1 MSWNGNDNKDPWG
14 RNDTPPEI
22 DEVIKKVREKVDS
35 IFGGGSSGG
44 SSSGGGFS
52 MRNLPLILGV
62 LVLLWVG
69 AGIYQVE
76 QAERSVVLR
85 LGKFEEIKGPGLR
98 WNPPII
104 DAWEIVDVVRVR
116 PHRHDALMLTKD
128 ENIVAVTVSVQYQ
141 IADPQKYV
149 LDISMRNLPLILGV
163 LVLLWVGAGI
173 YQVEQAERSVVLRLG
188 KFEEIKGPG
197 LRWNPPIIDAWEIV
211 DVVRVRP
218 HRHDALML
226 TKDENIVAVTV
237 SVQYQIADPQKYVLD
252 IRDADAS
259 LVQATESALRHVVGG
274 SIMDDALTTGRELIA
289 QEVKTRLQRY
299 LNKYNTGL
307 EVVIVNI
314 EDSSPPNQ
322 VQEAFDDVIKARED
336 EVRARNEAETYANG
350 LVPEA
355 RGEAQRML
363 QDAEAYKEQVVAE
376 AQGDATRFNLLLKE
390 YQKAPDVTRNRL
402 YLDSIQAVMS
412 NSTKVM
418 IDVEG
423 GNNILYLPLDKI
435 AESARGVESLN
446 IPSGSNNSSSI
457 RDLTN
462 QVIEEIRR
470 RNRQE
475 ERR

>member
-22 DEVIKKVREKVDS
+22 DEVIKKVKEKVES
-35 IFGGGSSGG
+35 LFGGGSSGG
-44 SSSGGGFS
+44 SSDGGGFS
-52 MRNLPLILGV
+52 MKSIPLIFGV

-141 IADPQKYV
+141 IADP
-149 LDISMRNLPLILGV
+149 
-163 LVLLWVGAGI
+163 
-173 YQVEQAERSVVLRLG
+173 RS
-188 KFEEIKGPG
+188 
-197 LRWNPPIIDAWEIV
+197 
-211 DVVRVRP
+211 
-218 HRHDALML
+218 
-226 TKDENIVAVTV
+226 
-237 SVQYQIADPQKYVLD
+237 YVLD

-259 LVQATESALRHVVGG
+259 LVQATESALSHVDGG
-274 SIMDDALTTGRELIA
+274 SIMDDALTTGREVIA
-289 QEVKTRLQRY
+289 QEVKARLQRY

-307 EVVIVNI
+307 EVVVVNI

-355 RGEAQRML
+355 RGQAQRML
-363 QDAEAYKEQVVAE
+363 QDAEAYKEQVVSE
-376 AQGDATRFNLLLKE
+376 AQGDAMRFNLLLAE

-423 GNNILYLPLDKI
+423 GNNILYIPLDKI
-435 AESARGVESLN
+435 AESARGIDSLN
-446 IPSGSNNSSSI
+446 VPSNASGNASI
-457 RDLTN
+457 RELTN
-462 QVIEEIRR
+462 EVIEEIRR

>member
-22 DEVIKKVREKVDS
+22 DEVIKKVRKGIDS
-35 IFGGGSSGG
+35 IFGGGSSNG
-44 SSSGGGFS
+44 SSGGGGFS
-52 MRNLPLILGV
+52 FKSLPLILSV
-62 LVLLWVG
+62 LVLLWLG

-104 DAWEIVDVVRVR
+104 DAWEV
-116 PHRHDALMLTKD
+116 
-128 ENIVAVTVSVQYQ
+128 
-141 IADPQKYV
+141 
-149 LDISMRNLPLILGV
+149 
-163 LVLLWVGAGI
+163 
-173 YQVEQAERSVVLRLG
+173 
-188 KFEEIKGPG
+188 
-197 LRWNPPIIDAWEIV
+197 V

-289 QEVKTRLQRY
+289 QEVKARLQRY

-307 EVVIVNI
+307 EVVVVNI

-363 QDAEAYKEQVVAE
+363 QDAEAYREQVIAE
-376 AQGDATRFNLLLKE
+376 AQGDATRFDLLLAE
-390 YQKAPDVTRNRL
+390 YQKAPEVTRNRL

-435 AESARGVESLN
+435 AESSRGLNSLN
-446 IPSGSNNSSSI
+446 VPSSSSSSNNSIS
-457 RDLTN
+457 DLTN

>member
-14 RNDTPPEI
+14 RNDSPPEI

-44 SSSGGGFS
+44 SSAGGGFS
-52 MRNLPLILGV
+52 KKFITFALTAVALAYIGL
-62 LVLLWVG
+62 
-69 AGIYQVE
+69 GIYQVE
-76 QAERSVVLR
+76 EAERSVVLR
-85 LGKFEEIKGPGLR
+85 LGEFSEIKGPGLR

-104 DAWEIVDVVRVR
+104 DQVDVVDVVRVR

-141 IADPQKYV
+141 IADP
-149 LDISMRNLPLILGV
+149 R
-163 LVLLWVGAGI
+163 
-173 YQVEQAERSVVLRLG
+173 
-188 KFEEIKGPG
+188 
-197 LRWNPPIIDAWEIV
+197 
-211 DVVRVRP
+211 
-218 HRHDALML
+218 
-226 TKDENIVAVTV
+226 
-237 SVQYQIADPQKYVLD
+237 KYVLD

-363 QDAEAYKEQVVAE
+363 QDAEAYKEQVISEAE
-376 AQGDATRFNLLLKE
+376 GDATRFNLLLAE

-402 YLDSIQAVMS
+402 YLDSIQGVMS

-435 AESARGVESLN
+435 AESARGIESLN
-446 IPSGSNNSSSI
+446 VRSNSSSNSSSI
-457 RDLTN
+457 SDLTN

>member
-14 RNDTPPEI
+14 REAPPEI
-22 DEVIKKVREKVDS
+22 DEVIKKAKERVNS

-44 SSSGGGFS
+44 SSSGGFS
-52 MRNLPLILGV
+52 MKNFTWIFVVLIFGYVTL
-62 LVLLWVG
+62 
-69 AGIYQVE
+69 GIYQVE
-76 QAERSVVLR
+76 EAERSVVLR
-85 LGKFEEIKGPGLR
+85 LGKFQEIKGPGLR
-98 WNPPII
+98 WNPPIV
-104 DAWEIVDVVRVR
+104 DNWSIVDVVRVR

-128 ENIVAVTVSVQYQ
+128 ENIVDVTVSVQYQ
-141 IADPQKYV
+141 IADPMKYV
-149 LDISMRNLPLILGV
+149 L
-163 LVLLWVGAGI
+163 A
-173 YQVEQAERSVVLRLG
+173 
-188 KFEEIKGPG
+188 
-197 LRWNPPIIDAWEIV
+197 
-211 DVVRVRP
+211 
-218 HRHDALML
+218 
-226 TKDENIVAVTV
+226 
-237 SVQYQIADPQKYVLD
+237 

-259 LVQATESALRHVVGG
+259 LAQATESALRHVVGG

-289 QEVKTRLQRY
+289 QEVRARLQNYLDRY
-299 LNKYNTGL
+299 STGL
-307 EVVIVNI
+307 EVLIVNI

-363 QDAEAYKEQVVAE
+363 QDAEAYKEQVISEAE
-376 AQGDATRFNLLLKE
+376 GDAARFNLLLAE

-402 YLDSIQAVMS
+402 YLESIQGVMS

-435 AESARGVESLN
+435 AQSARGVEELN
-446 IPSGSNNSSSI
+446 IPSTSNNPTSI
-457 RDLTN
+457 RELTN
-462 QVIEEIRR
+462 EVIEEIRR

>member
-22 DEVIKKVREKVDS
+22 DEVIKKVKEKVDS

-44 SSSGGGFS
+44 SSDGGGFS
-52 MRNLPLILGV
+52 MRSIPLILGV

-141 IADPQKYV
+141 IADPK
-149 LDISMRNLPLILGV
+149 S
-163 LVLLWVGAGI
+163 
-173 YQVEQAERSVVLRLG
+173 
-188 KFEEIKGPG
+188 
-197 LRWNPPIIDAWEIV
+197 
-211 DVVRVRP
+211 
-218 HRHDALML
+218 
-226 TKDENIVAVTV
+226 
-237 SVQYQIADPQKYVLD
+237 YVLD

-274 SIMDDALTTGRELIA
+274 SIMDDALTTGREVIA
-289 QEVKTRLQRY
+289 QEVKARLQRY

-307 EVVIVNI
+307 EVVVVNI

-336 EVRARNEAETYANG
+336 EVRARNEAETYANV

-355 RGEAQRML
+355 RGQEQRML

-376 AQGDATRFNLLLKE
+376 AQGDATRFDLLLGE

-435 AESARGVESLN
+435 AQSARGIDSLN
-446 IPSGSNNSSSI
+446 VPANASGNASI
-457 RDLTN
+457 RELTN
-462 QVIEEIRR
+462 EVIEEIRR

>member
-1 MSWNGNDNKDPWG
+1 MSWNGNDNNKDPWG
-14 RNDTPPEI
+14 REAPPEI
-22 DEVIKKVREKVDS
+22 DDVIKKAKETINS
-35 IFGGGSSGG
+35 IFGGGGSSEGG
-44 SSSGGGFS
+44 SGGFS
-52 MRNLPLILGV
+52 MKNFTTALVILILGYV
-62 LVLLWVG
+62 TF
-69 AGIYQVE
+69 GIYQVE
-76 QAERSVVLR
+76 EAERSVVLR
-85 LGKFEEIKGPGLR
+85 LGKFQEIKGPGLR

-104 DAWEIVDVVRVR
+104 DSWEIVDVVRVR

-128 ENIVAVTVSVQYQ
+128 ENIVDVTVSVQYQ
-141 IADPQKYV
+141 IADP
-149 LDISMRNLPLILGV
+149 M
-163 LVLLWVGAGI
+163 
-173 YQVEQAERSVVLRLG
+173 
-188 KFEEIKGPG
+188 
-197 LRWNPPIIDAWEIV
+197 
-211 DVVRVRP
+211 
-218 HRHDALML
+218 
-226 TKDENIVAVTV
+226 
-237 SVQYQIADPQKYVLD
+237 KYVLD

-259 LVQATESALRHVVGG
+259 LAQATESALRHVVGG

-289 QEVKTRLQRY
+289 QEVRGRLQNYLDRY
-299 LNKYNTGL
+299 STGL
-307 EVVIVNI
+307 EVLIVNI

-355 RGEAQRML
+355 RGQAQRML
-363 QDAEAYKEQVVAE
+363 QDAEAYKEQVISE
-376 AQGDATRFNLLLKE
+376 AQGDAARFSLLLAE

-402 YLDSIQAVMS
+402 YLESIQGVMS

-418 IDVEG
+418 VDVEG

-435 AESARGVESLN
+435 AQSARGVEQLN
-446 IPSGSNNSSSI
+446 IPETSNNSTSI

>member
-22 DEVIKKVREKVDS
+22 DEVIKKVRQRIES
-35 IFGGGSSGG
+35 IFGGGSSGD
-44 SSSGGGFS
+44 SSGGGFS
-52 MRNLPLILGV
+52 LKSLPLILGV
-62 LVLLWVG
+62 LALLWVG

-85 LGKFEEIKGPGLR
+85 LGKFQEIKGPGLR

-128 ENIVAVTVSVQYQ
+128 ENIVDVTVS
-141 IADPQKYV
+141 I
-149 LDISMRNLPLILGV
+149 
-163 LVLLWVGAGI
+163 
-173 YQVEQAERSVVLRLG
+173 
-188 KFEEIKGPG
+188 
-197 LRWNPPIIDAWEIV
+197 
-211 DVVRVRP
+211 
-218 HRHDALML
+218 
-226 TKDENIVAVTV
+226 
-237 SVQYQIADPQKYVLD
+237 QYQIADPQKYVLD

-274 SIMDDALTTGRELIA
+274 SIMDDVLTTGRELIA

-355 RGEAQRML
+355 RGQAQRML
-363 QDAEAYKEQVVAE
+363 QDAEAYKEQVISEAE
-376 AQGDATRFNLLLKE
+376 GDATRFNLLLSE

-402 YLDSIQAVMS
+402 YLDSIQGVMS
-412 NSTKVM
+412 NSSKVM

-435 AESARGVESLN
+435 AESARGVDNLN
-446 IPSGSNNSSSI
+446 IPSTSGNTSI
-457 RDLTN
+457 SDLTN

>member
-22 DEVIKKVREKVDS
+22 DEVIKKVKEKVES
-35 IFGGGSSGG
+35 LFGGGSSGG
-44 SSSGGGFS
+44 SSDGGGFS
-52 MRNLPLILGV
+52 MKSIPLIFGV

-76 QAERSVVLR
+76 QAERSIVLR

-141 IADPQKYV
+141 IADPK
-149 LDISMRNLPLILGV
+149 S
-163 LVLLWVGAGI
+163 
-173 YQVEQAERSVVLRLG
+173 
-188 KFEEIKGPG
+188 
-197 LRWNPPIIDAWEIV
+197 
-211 DVVRVRP
+211 
-218 HRHDALML
+218 
-226 TKDENIVAVTV
+226 
-237 SVQYQIADPQKYVLD
+237 YVLD

-274 SIMDDALTTGRELIA
+274 SIMDDALTTGREVIA
-289 QEVKTRLQRY
+289 QEVKARLQRY

-307 EVVIVNI
+307 EVVVVNI

-355 RGEAQRML
+355 RGQAQRML

-376 AQGDATRFNLLLKE
+376 AQGDATRFDLLLGE

-423 GNNILYLPLDKI
+423 GNNILYIPLDKI
-435 AESARGVESLN
+435 AESARGIDSLN
-446 IPSGSNNSSSI
+446 VPSNASGNTSI
-457 RDLTN
+457 RELTN
-462 QVIEEIRR
+462 EVIEEIRR

>member
-1 MSWNGNDNKDPWG
+1 MSWNGNDNNKDPWG
-14 RNDTPPEI
+14 REAPPEI
-22 DEVIKKVREKVDS
+22 DDVIKKAKETINS
-35 IFGGGSSGG
+35 IFGGGG
-44 SSSGGGFS
+44 SSEDGSGGFS
-52 MRNLPLILGV
+52 KKNFTTALVILILGYV
-62 LVLLWVG
+62 TF
-69 AGIYQVE
+69 GIYQVE
-76 QAERSVVLR
+76 EAERSVVLR
-85 LGKFEEIKGPGLR
+85 LGKFQEIKGPGLR

-104 DAWEIVDVVRVR
+104 DSWEIVDVVRVR

-128 ENIVAVTVSVQYQ
+128 ENIVDVTVSVQYQ
-141 IADPQKYV
+141 IADP
-149 LDISMRNLPLILGV
+149 M
-163 LVLLWVGAGI
+163 
-173 YQVEQAERSVVLRLG
+173 
-188 KFEEIKGPG
+188 
-197 LRWNPPIIDAWEIV
+197 
-211 DVVRVRP
+211 
-218 HRHDALML
+218 
-226 TKDENIVAVTV
+226 
-237 SVQYQIADPQKYVLD
+237 KYVLD

-259 LVQATESALRHVVGG
+259 LAQATESALRHVVGG

-289 QEVKTRLQRY
+289 QEVRGRLQNYLDRY
-299 LNKYNTGL
+299 STGL
-307 EVVIVNI
+307 EVLIVNI

-355 RGEAQRML
+355 RGQAQRML
-363 QDAEAYKEQVVAE
+363 QDAEAYKEQVISE
-376 AQGDATRFNLLLKE
+376 AQGDAARFSLLLAE

-402 YLDSIQAVMS
+402 YLESIQGVMS

-418 IDVEG
+418 VDVEG

-435 AESARGVESLN
+435 AQSARGVEQLN
-446 IPSGSNNSSSI
+446 IPETSNNSTSI

>member
-22 DEVIKKVREKVDS
+22 DEVIKKVRQRIES
-35 IFGGGSSGG
+35 IFGGGSSGD
-44 SSSGGGFS
+44 SSGGGFS
-52 MRNLPLILGV
+52 LKSLPLILGV

-85 LGKFEEIKGPGLR
+85 LGKFQEIKGPGLR

-128 ENIVAVTVSVQYQ
+128 ENIVDVTVSIQYQ
-141 IADPQKYV
+141 IADPK
-149 LDISMRNLPLILGV
+149 
-163 LVLLWVGAGI
+163 
-173 YQVEQAERSVVLRLG
+173 
-188 KFEEIKGPG
+188 
-197 LRWNPPIIDAWEIV
+197 
-211 DVVRVRP
+211 
-218 HRHDALML
+218 
-226 TKDENIVAVTV
+226 
-237 SVQYQIADPQKYVLD
+237 KYVLD

-274 SIMDDALTTGRELIA
+274 SIMDDVLTTGRELIA

-355 RGEAQRML
+355 RGQAQRML
-363 QDAEAYKEQVVAE
+363 QDAEAYKEQVISEAE
-376 AQGDATRFNLLLKE
+376 GDATRFNLLLSE

-402 YLDSIQAVMS
+402 YLDSIQGVMS
-412 NSTKVM
+412 NSSKVM

-435 AESARGVESLN
+435 AESARGVDSLN
-446 IPSGSNNSSSI
+446 IPSTSGNTSI
-457 RDLTN
+457 SDLTN

>member
-22 DEVIKKVREKVDS
+22 DEVIKKVRKGIDS
-35 IFGGGSSGG
+35 IFGGGSSSG
-44 SSSGGGFS
+44 SSGGGGFS
-52 MRNLPLILGV
+52 FKSIPLILSV
-62 LVLLWVG
+62 LALLWVG

-104 DAWEIVDVVRVR
+104 DAWEV
-116 PHRHDALMLTKD
+116 
-128 ENIVAVTVSVQYQ
+128 
-141 IADPQKYV
+141 
-149 LDISMRNLPLILGV
+149 
-163 LVLLWVGAGI
+163 
-173 YQVEQAERSVVLRLG
+173 
-188 KFEEIKGPG
+188 
-197 LRWNPPIIDAWEIV
+197 V

-289 QEVKTRLQRY
+289 QEVKARLQRY

-307 EVVIVNI
+307 EVVVVNI

-363 QDAEAYKEQVVAE
+363 QDAEAYREQVIAE
-376 AQGDATRFNLLLKE
+376 AQGDATRFDLLLAE
-390 YQKAPDVTRNRL
+390 YQKAPEVTRNRL

-435 AESARGVESLN
+435 AESSRGLNSLN
-446 IPSGSNNSSSI
+446 VPSSSSSSNNSIS
-457 RDLTN
+457 DLTN

>member
-22 DEVIKKVREKVDS
+22 DEVIKKVRKGIDS
-35 IFGGGSSGG
+35 IFGGSSSNGSSGG
-44 SSSGGGFS
+44 GGFS
-52 MRNLPLILGV
+52 FKSLPLILSV
-62 LVLLWVG
+62 LVLLWLG

-104 DAWEIVDVVRVR
+104 DAWEV
-116 PHRHDALMLTKD
+116 
-128 ENIVAVTVSVQYQ
+128 
-141 IADPQKYV
+141 
-149 LDISMRNLPLILGV
+149 
-163 LVLLWVGAGI
+163 
-173 YQVEQAERSVVLRLG
+173 
-188 KFEEIKGPG
+188 
-197 LRWNPPIIDAWEIV
+197 V

-289 QEVKTRLQRY
+289 QEVKARLQRY

-307 EVVIVNI
+307 EVVVVNI

-363 QDAEAYKEQVVAE
+363 QDAEAYREQVIAE
-376 AQGDATRFNLLLKE
+376 AQGDATRFDLLLAE
-390 YQKAPDVTRNRL
+390 YQKAPEVTRNRL

-435 AESARGVESLN
+435 AESSRGLNSLN
-446 IPSGSNNSSSI
+446 VPSSSSSSNNSIS
-457 RDLTN
+457 DLTN

>member
-22 DEVIKKVREKVDS
+22 DEVIKKVRQRIES
-35 IFGGGSSGG
+35 IFGGGSSGD
-44 SSSGGGFS
+44 SSGGGFS
-52 MRNLPLILGV
+52 LKSLPLILGV

-85 LGKFEEIKGPGLR
+85 LGKFQEIKGPGLR

-128 ENIVAVTVSVQYQ
+128 ENIVDVTVS
-141 IADPQKYV
+141 I
-149 LDISMRNLPLILGV
+149 
-163 LVLLWVGAGI
+163 
-173 YQVEQAERSVVLRLG
+173 
-188 KFEEIKGPG
+188 
-197 LRWNPPIIDAWEIV
+197 
-211 DVVRVRP
+211 
-218 HRHDALML
+218 
-226 TKDENIVAVTV
+226 
-237 SVQYQIADPQKYVLD
+237 QYQIADPQKYVLD

-274 SIMDDALTTGRELIA
+274 SIMDDVLTTGRELIA

-299 LNKYNTGL
+299 LYKYNTGL

-355 RGEAQRML
+355 RGQAQRML
-363 QDAEAYKEQVVAE
+363 QDAEAYKEQVISEAE
-376 AQGDATRFNLLLKE
+376 GDATRFNLLLSE

-402 YLDSIQAVMS
+402 YLDSIQGVMS
-412 NSTKVM
+412 NSSKVM

-435 AESARGVESLN
+435 AESARGVENLN
-446 IPSGSNNSSSI
+446 IPSTAGNSSIS
-457 RDLTN
+457 DLTN

>member
-14 RNDTPPEI
+14 REDAPPEI
-22 DEVIKKVREKVDS
+22 DEVIKKARERINS
-35 IFGGGSSGG
+35 IFGGGSSGDD
-44 SSSGGGFS
+44 SSGGFS
-52 MRNLPLILGV
+52 MKNFTWIFVVLIFGYVTL
-62 LVLLWVG
+62 
-69 AGIYQVE
+69 GIYQVE
-76 QAERSVVLR
+76 EAERSVVLR
-85 LGKFEEIKGPGLR
+85 LGKFQEIKGPGLR
-98 WNPPII
+98 WNPPIV
-104 DAWEIVDVVRVR
+104 DNWEIVDGVRVR

-128 ENIVAVTVSVQYQ
+128 ENIVDVTVSVQYQ
-141 IADPQKYV
+141 IADP
-149 LDISMRNLPLILGV
+149 M
-163 LVLLWVGAGI
+163 
-173 YQVEQAERSVVLRLG
+173 
-188 KFEEIKGPG
+188 
-197 LRWNPPIIDAWEIV
+197 
-211 DVVRVRP
+211 
-218 HRHDALML
+218 
-226 TKDENIVAVTV
+226 
-237 SVQYQIADPQKYVLD
+237 KYVLD

-259 LVQATESALRHVVGG
+259 LAQATESALRHVVGG

-289 QEVKTRLQRY
+289 QEVRTRLQSYLDRY
-299 LNKYNTGL
+299 STGL
-307 EVVIVNI
+307 EVLIVNI

-363 QDAEAYKEQVVAE
+363 QDAEAYKEQVISEAE
-376 AQGDATRFNLLLKE
+376 GDAARFNLLLAE

-402 YLDSIQAVMS
+402 YLDSIQGVMS

-435 AESARGVESLN
+435 AQSARGVEELN
-446 IPSGSNNSSSI
+446 IPSASNNSTSI

>member
-22 DEVIKKVREKVDS
+22 DEVIKKVRQRIES
-35 IFGGGSSGG
+35 IFGGGSSGD
-44 SSSGGGFS
+44 SSGGGGFS
-52 MRNLPLILGV
+52 LKSLPLIFGV

-128 ENIVAVTVSVQYQ
+128 ENIVDVTVS
-141 IADPQKYV
+141 I
-149 LDISMRNLPLILGV
+149 
-163 LVLLWVGAGI
+163 
-173 YQVEQAERSVVLRLG
+173 
-188 KFEEIKGPG
+188 
-197 LRWNPPIIDAWEIV
+197 
-211 DVVRVRP
+211 
-218 HRHDALML
+218 
-226 TKDENIVAVTV
+226 
-237 SVQYQIADPQKYVLD
+237 QYQIADPQKYVLD

-274 SIMDDALTTGRELIA
+274 SIMDDALTTGREVIA
-289 QEVKTRLQRY
+289 QDVKARLQRY

-355 RGEAQRML
+355 RGQAQRML
-363 QDAEAYKEQVVAE
+363 QDAEAYKEQVISEAE
-376 AQGDATRFNLLLKE
+376 GDATRFNLLLSE

-402 YLDSIQAVMS
+402 YLDSIQGVMS

-435 AESARGVESLN
+435 AESARGVQELN
-446 IPSGSNNSSSI
+446 MSNTAGNSSIS
-457 RDLTN
+457 DLTN

>member
-22 DEVIKKVREKVDS
+22 DEVIKKVRKGIDS
-35 IFGGGSSGG
+35 IFGGGSSNG
-44 SSSGGGFS
+44 SSGGGFS
-52 MRNLPLILGV
+52 FKSIPLILSV
-62 LVLLWVG
+62 LALLWVG

-141 IADPQKYV
+141 IADPK
-149 LDISMRNLPLILGV
+149 S
-163 LVLLWVGAGI
+163 
-173 YQVEQAERSVVLRLG
+173 
-188 KFEEIKGPG
+188 
-197 LRWNPPIIDAWEIV
+197 
-211 DVVRVRP
+211 
-218 HRHDALML
+218 
-226 TKDENIVAVTV
+226 
-237 SVQYQIADPQKYVLD
+237 YVLD

-274 SIMDDALTTGRELIA
+274 SIMDDALTTGREVIA
-289 QEVKTRLQRY
+289 QEVKARLQRY

-307 EVVIVNI
+307 EVVVVNI

-355 RGEAQRML
+355 RGQAQRML

-376 AQGDATRFNLLLKE
+376 AQGDATRFDLLLGE

-435 AESARGVESLN
+435 AQSARGIDSLN
-446 IPSGSNNSSSI
+446 VPSNASGNASI
-457 RDLTN
+457 RELTN
-462 QVIEEIRR
+462 EVIEEIRR

>member
-22 DEVIKKVREKVDS
+22 DEVIKKVRQRIES
-35 IFGGGSSGG
+35 IFGGGSSGDP
-44 SSSGGGFS
+44 SGGGFS
-52 MRNLPLILGV
+52 LKSLPLILGV

-85 LGKFEEIKGPGLR
+85 LGKFQEIKGPGLR

-128 ENIVAVTVSVQYQ
+128 ENIVDVTVS
-141 IADPQKYV
+141 I
-149 LDISMRNLPLILGV
+149 
-163 LVLLWVGAGI
+163 
-173 YQVEQAERSVVLRLG
+173 
-188 KFEEIKGPG
+188 
-197 LRWNPPIIDAWEIV
+197 
-211 DVVRVRP
+211 
-218 HRHDALML
+218 
-226 TKDENIVAVTV
+226 
-237 SVQYQIADPQKYVLD
+237 QYQIADPQKYVLD

-274 SIMDDALTTGRELIA
+274 SIMDDVLTTGRELIA

-355 RGEAQRML
+355 RGQAQRML
-363 QDAEAYKEQVVAE
+363 QDAEAYKEQVISEAE
-376 AQGDATRFNLLLKE
+376 GDATRFNLLLSE

-402 YLDSIQAVMS
+402 YLDSIQGVMS
-412 NSTKVM
+412 NSSKVM

-435 AESARGVESLN
+435 AESARGLQNLN
-446 IPSGSNNSSSI
+446 IPSSSGNSSIS
-457 RDLTN
+457 DLTN

>member
-1 MSWNGNDNKDPWG
+1 MKLEIKTWEQLSRKEIND
-14 RNDTPPEI
+14 
-22 DEVIKKVREKVDS
+22 
-35 IFGGGSSGG
+35 IFGVEIADLVSGLTKINKYSLKVNNLKLG
-44 SSSGGGFS
+44 ENYRKLLLAATQDLRVILIKLADRLHN
-52 MRNLPLILGV
+52 MRTLNFIEDHHKKIRISLETLEIYAPL
-62 LVLLWVG
+62 
-69 AGIYQVE
+69 AQ
-76 QAERSVVLR
+76 R
-85 LGKFEEIKGPGLR
+85 LGMKEWQDELEDLAFRTI
-98 WNPPII
+98 NPE
-104 DAWEIVDVVRVR
+104 ARNSIVDR
-116 PHRHDALMLTKD
+116 LLYLNSQD
-128 ENIVAVTVSVQYQ
+128 ENIV
-141 IADPQKYV
+141 D
-149 LDISMRNLPLILGV
+149 
-163 LVLLWVGAGI
+163 
-173 YQVEQAERSVVLRLG
+173 
-188 KFEEIKGPG
+188 
-197 LRWNPPIIDAWEIV
+197 
-211 DVVRVRP
+211 
-218 HRHDALML
+218 
-226 TKDENIVAVTV
+226 VTV

-299 LNKYNTGL
+299 LDKYNTGL

-355 RGEAQRML
+355 RGQAQRML
-363 QDAEAYKEQVVAE
+363 QDAEAYKEQVVSEAE
-376 AQGDATRFNLLLKE
+376 GDATRFNLLLAE

-402 YLDSIQAVMS
+402 YLDSIQGVMS

-435 AESARGVESLN
+435 AESTRGIESLN
-446 IPSGSNNSSSI
+446 MPSSSNNNTSI

>member
-14 RNDTPPEI
+14 RNDSPPEI

-44 SSSGGGFS
+44 SSAGGGFS
-52 MRNLPLILGV
+52 KKFVTFGLTILALGYIG
-62 LVLLWVG
+62 L
-69 AGIYQVE
+69 GIYQVE
-76 QAERSVVLR
+76 EAERSVVLR
-85 LGKFEEIKGPGLR
+85 LGEFSEIKGPGLR

-104 DAWEIVDVVRVR
+104 DQVDVVDVVRVR

-141 IADPQKYV
+141 IADP
-149 LDISMRNLPLILGV
+149 R
-163 LVLLWVGAGI
+163 
-173 YQVEQAERSVVLRLG
+173 
-188 KFEEIKGPG
+188 
-197 LRWNPPIIDAWEIV
+197 
-211 DVVRVRP
+211 
-218 HRHDALML
+218 
-226 TKDENIVAVTV
+226 
-237 SVQYQIADPQKYVLD
+237 KYVLD

-363 QDAEAYKEQVVAE
+363 QDAEAYKEQVISEAE
-376 AQGDATRFNLLLKE
+376 GDATRFNLLLAE

-402 YLDSIQAVMS
+402 YLDSIQGVMS

-435 AESARGVESLN
+435 AESARGIESLN
-446 IPSGSNNSSSI
+446 VRSNSSSNSSSI
-457 RDLTN
+457 SDLTN

>member
-14 RNDTPPEI
+14 RNDSPPEI

-44 SSSGGGFS
+44 SSAGGGFS
-52 MRNLPLILGV
+52 KKFVTFALTALALAYIGL
-62 LVLLWVG
+62 
-69 AGIYQVE
+69 GIYQVE
-76 QAERSVVLR
+76 EAERSVVLR
-85 LGKFEEIKGPGLR
+85 LGEFSEIKGPGLR

-104 DAWEIVDVVRVR
+104 DSVDVVDVVRVR

-141 IADPQKYV
+141 IADP
-149 LDISMRNLPLILGV
+149 R
-163 LVLLWVGAGI
+163 
-173 YQVEQAERSVVLRLG
+173 
-188 KFEEIKGPG
+188 
-197 LRWNPPIIDAWEIV
+197 
-211 DVVRVRP
+211 
-218 HRHDALML
+218 
-226 TKDENIVAVTV
+226 
-237 SVQYQIADPQKYVLD
+237 KYVLD

-363 QDAEAYKEQVVAE
+363 QDAEAYKEQVISEAE
-376 AQGDATRFNLLLKE
+376 GDATRFNLLLAE

-402 YLDSIQAVMS
+402 YLDSIQGVMS

-435 AESARGVESLN
+435 AESARGIESLN
-446 IPSGSNNSSSI
+446 VRSNSSSNSSSI
-457 RDLTN
+457 SDLTN

-475 ERR
+475 DRR

>member
-22 DEVIKKVREKVDS
+22 DEVIKKVRQRIES
-35 IFGGGSSGG
+35 IFGGGSSGD
-44 SSSGGGFS
+44 SSGGGFS
-52 MRNLPLILGV
+52 LKSLPLILGV

-85 LGKFEEIKGPGLR
+85 LGKFQEIKGPGLR

-128 ENIVAVTVSVQYQ
+128 ENIVDVTVS
-141 IADPQKYV
+141 I
-149 LDISMRNLPLILGV
+149 
-163 LVLLWVGAGI
+163 
-173 YQVEQAERSVVLRLG
+173 
-188 KFEEIKGPG
+188 
-197 LRWNPPIIDAWEIV
+197 
-211 DVVRVRP
+211 
-218 HRHDALML
+218 
-226 TKDENIVAVTV
+226 
-237 SVQYQIADPQKYVLD
+237 QYQIADPQKYVLD

-274 SIMDDALTTGRELIA
+274 SIMDDVLTTGRELIA

-322 VQEAFDDVIKARED
+322 VQEAFDDVVKARED

-355 RGEAQRML
+355 RGQAQRML
-363 QDAEAYKEQVVAE
+363 QDAEAYKEQVISEAE
-376 AQGDATRFNLLLKE
+376 GDATRFNLLLSE

-402 YLDSIQAVMS
+402 YLDSIQGVMS
-412 NSTKVM
+412 NSSKVM

-435 AESARGVESLN
+435 AQSARGVENLN
-446 IPSGSNNSSSI
+446 IPSTSGNTSI
-457 RDLTN
+457 SDLTN